1 MARKKSSVIEA
12 AMRNRNIT
20 VLITIIFVALGV
32 VALKKMPRDEFPQF
46 TIRTGVVV
54 GVYPGATSEEVEKQL
69 TAEVENYIFGFKEVD
84 KAKTYSQSEEGM
96 MYIFVELTGKVKNP
110 DQFWSK
116 LRLGLNE
123 LKMTLPSGVMA
134 LIANSDFGDT
144 AALLITLSSDSRSY
158 MELEDQL
165 TKLEAGCRKIPSVS
179 KIKHYGL
186 QNEKIFVN
194 VKPEKLNEYNV
205 KSLSLLASYQ
215 TDGMITPSGQ
225 LNTKNM
231 NLPVHLP
238 ANFDSEKDL
247 AEHIVYSDPNGNVVR
262 LKDIATIER
271 RYDNPDNYIKQNGK
285 KTILLSLE
293 MQPGNNIVEFGEEVE
308 EVLTSFKK
316 QCPDDITVAK
326 ISELPKYVKESVN
339 NFMKE
344 FLIAI
349 IAVILVTLLLLPF
362 RVASVAAI
370 TIPIS
375 VLITLTF
382 CYITGVELNMVTL
395 AALIIVLGM
404 IVDNSIVVIDNYI
417 EKLDQGLSR
426 WDAAIK
432 SAQELFTPVLTA
444 TLAIM
449 AAYFPMLFFMKGTAG
464 EFVGPLP
471 IVVGIAMSSSVIVAV
486 LLVPYLNYVFIRK
499 GLKKEGEKNKKSF
512 LDRLQNWFNWS
523 LEKAFEHPR
532 MVIFT
537 GVLIVILGFGIF
549 RTLKME
555 LFPVLERNQF
565 AVEIFLPKGTPLE
578 NTAEVVDSMEYI
590 LMNDDRVTNVTSFIG
605 TSSPRFHTLYA
616 PNMPAP
622 NFGQILVN
630 TISNEATREVARE
643 YNEKYSDYFV
653 DAHVKCKIL
662 AMQKNRYPIEIRITS
677 DSVKD
682 IRFVESKVNEIIRST
697 DHIAWFKNDWE
708 EKQQNIRVNM
718 NRDKANRM
726 GYSKALV
733 STSIMAGLDGLPL
746 TTIWEG
752 EHPVDV
758 MLNIKSSP
766 HDNLETLENLY
777 ITSPYTLKG
786 NRLRAI
792 ASFSPE
798 WTEGTIVRRNGV
810 RTLTIQVDNDQDVV
824 ASSVFGNIRK
834 RVDKLEL
841 PEGTAIN
848 YGGEYETTIEE
859 IPPMFVALG
868 VSVIIIF
875 LILLFQ
881 FKKEKIALLIMTTM
895 ILAIPGAFIGI
906 KLMGF
911 PASLTGLIGITT
923 LTGIV
928 VRNGIILIDY
938 AQMLRKDNPDM
949 TVKEAAIAAGKR
961 RMRPI
966 FLTSAAASVGVI
978 PMIMGGSLLWGPLGT
993 VICFGL
999 IVSMILTLYMLPI
1012 LYSWVLS
1019 DRKPHKGFWSV
1030 PGKRNGKRS
1039 ALTMVLVLLAIF
1051 PIQAGAQSLSLD
1063 SCKTFALEH
1072 NRRIKEAQMKVEEAE
1087 QMKKNVYTNF
1097 FPKVSAQMM
1106 GMKANNYL
1114 LSMETPEM
1122 NLPVYDGN
1130 PANLQTATQF
1140 AYVPPIAVNT
1150 LDYMNIG
1157 LLTAVQP
1164 VYAGGKVRTGYKLAS
1179 LGKTINEKALELSTE
1194 EVLVKTEEYYWTLV
1208 SLQAKKKTLYS
1219 YEKLLNNLLK
1229 DVQASYDAGLIE
1241 KSDLL
1246 KVKMKISEVEANKL
1260 KLENGIEMV
1269 KMALCQ
1275 YIGISYSE
1283 GITIQDTSFMI
1294 KTPESLY
1301 VAPEDALLN
1310 RKEYQMLNKAVD
1322 AEVLQKRLSTGDYLP
1337 QFAVGVMGQYLD
1349 VADNHDTYGIAFAT
1363 LSIPISDWWGGNYKL
1378 KEHNIKI
1385 DIAKNNLN
1393 EKSELLKLQMAQS
1406 FKELTESY
1414 KQISVAES
1422 QLEQAKEH
1430 FKVVNDNYEAG
1441 IVSTSDM
1448 LEAQAMFQEA
1458 DDNLTDAKSTYQIK
1472 ETHYNQI
1479 VAQEGN

>member
-1 MARKKSSVIEA
+1 
-12 AMRNRNIT
+12 MRNRNIT
-20 VLITIIFVALGV
+20 ILITVIFVALGV

-46 TIRTGVVV
+46 TIRQGVIV

-69 TAEVENYIFGFKEVD
+69 TTEVENYIFGFKEVD

-116 LRLGLNE
+116 LRHGLNE

-144 AALLITLSSDSRSY
+144 AALLITLSSDTKSY
-158 MELEDQL
+158 MELEDEL
-165 TKLEAGCRKIPSVS
+165 KKLEAGCRKISSVS
-179 KIKHYGL
+179 KIKHYGI
-186 QNEKIFVN
+186 QEEKIFVN
-194 VKPEKLNEYNV
+194 VRPEKLNEYNI
-205 KSLSLLASYQ
+205 KSLSLLSSYQ
-215 TDGMITPSGQ
+215 MNGMVSPSGQ
-225 LNTKNM
+225 LQTGEM

-238 ANFDSEKDL
+238 ENFDSEKDL

-262 LKDIATIER
+262 LKDIATIDR
-271 RYDNPDNYIKQNGK
+271 RYDTPENYIKQNGR

-293 MQPGNNIVEFGEEVE
+293 MQPGNNVVEFGEEVE
-308 EVLTSFKK
+308 EVLAAFKSH
-316 QCPDDITVAK
+316 CPDDITVAK

-349 IAVILVTLLLLPF
+349 IAVILVTMLLLPL

-382 CYITGVELNMVTL
+382 CYVTGVELNMVTL

-404 IVDNSIVVIDNYI
+404 IVDNSIVIIDNYI
-417 EKLDQGLSR
+417 EKLDHGLSR

-449 AAYFPMLFFMKGTAG
+449 AAYFPMMFFMKGTAG

-471 IVVGIAMSSSVIVAV
+471 IVVGIAMTASVIVAV
-486 LLVPYLNYVFIRK
+486 LLVPYLNYVFIKK
-499 GLKKEGEKNKKSF
+499 GLKSEKTKSKKSL
-512 LDRLQNWFNWS
+512 LDRLQDWFDRS
-523 LEKAFEHPR
+523 LEKAFLHPR
-532 MVIFT
+532 LVIFA
-537 GVLIVILGFGIF
+537 GLLVVVLGFGIF

-565 AVEIFLPKGTPLE
+565 AVEIYLPKGTPLE
-578 NTAEVVDSMEYI
+578 STAAVVDSMESI

-630 TISNEATREVARE
+630 TVSNEATREVASE
-643 YNEKYSDYFV
+643 YTKEYSDYFV
-653 DAHVKCKIL
+653 GAHVKCKIL

-677 DSVKD
+677 DSIKD
-682 IRFVESKVNEIIRST
+682 IRLVESEVNEIVRGT

-708 EKQQNIRVNM
+708 EKQQNIQVNM
-718 NRDKANRM
+718 DRDKANRL
-726 GYSKALV
+726 GLSKVLV
-733 STSIMAGLDGLPL
+733 STSIMAGLGGLPL

-752 EHPVDV
+752 DHPIDV
-758 MLNIKSSP
+758 MLNIESTPKDS
-766 HDNLETLENLY
+766 LKTLENLY
-777 ITSPYTLKG
+777 ITSPSTFSAIP
-786 NRLRAI
+786 LRSI
-792 ASFSPE
+792 ATFSPG
-798 WTEGTIVRRNGV
+798 WTEGSIVRRNGV
-810 RTLTIQVDNDQDVV
+810 RTLTIQIDNSDDVV
-824 ASSVFGNIRK
+824 ASSVFAEIRK
-834 RVDKLEL
+834 KVDALIL
-841 PEGTAIN
+841 PEGTTIS

-906 KLMGF
+906 RLMGF
-911 PASLTGLIGITT
+911 PASLTGLLGITT

-938 AQMLRKDNPDM
+938 AQILRRDNPEM
-949 TVKEAAIAAGKR
+949 TVKEAAVAAGKR

-978 PMIMGGSLLWGPLGT
+978 PMIISGSLLWGPLGT

-999 IVSMILTLYMLPI
+999 IVSMVLTLYMLPI
-1012 LYSWVLS
+1012 LYSWLVS
-1019 DRKPHKGFWSV
+1019 DRKPHRGFWSV
-1030 PGKRNGKRS
+1030 PTKRKGKRS
-1039 ALTMVLVLLAIF
+1039 ALAMVLFLSVMLPF
-1051 PIQAGAQSLSLD
+1051 QAGAQGFSLD
-1063 SCKTFALEH
+1063 SCKVHALEH
-1072 NRRIKEAQMKVEEAE
+1072 NRRIKEARLKVEEAD
-1087 QMKKNVYTNF
+1087 QVTKNVYTNF
-1097 FPKVSAQMM
+1097 FPKVSAQVM

-1140 AYVPPIAVNT
+1140 AYIPPIAINT
-1150 LDYMNIG
+1150 LDYMNMG

-1179 LGKTINEKALELSTE
+1179 LGKTINEKVLELRTE
-1194 EVLVKTEEYYWTLV
+1194 EVLAKTEEYYWTLV
-1208 SLQAKKKTLYS
+1208 SLQAKRKTLYS
-1219 YEKLLNNLLK
+1219 YEELLNNLQK
-1229 DVQASYDAGLIE
+1229 DVQVSYDAGLIE

-1246 KVKMKISEVEANKL
+1246 KVKMKISEIEANKL

-1275 YIGISYSE
+1275 HIGISYTE
-1283 GITIQDTSFMI
+1283 GITLQDTSFI
-1294 KTPESLY
+1294 INTPESLY
-1301 VAPEDALLN
+1301 ISPEDALLN

-1337 QFAVGVMGQYLD
+1337 QLAVGVMGQYLD

-1406 FKELTESY
+1406 FKELSEGY

-1422 QLEQAKEH
+1422 QLDQAAEH
-1430 FKVVNDNYEAG
+1430 VKIVKDNYEAG

-1458 DDNLTDAKSTYQIK
+1458 EDNLMDAKSTYQIK
-1472 ETHYNQI
+1472 ETYYNQI
-1479 VAQEGN
+1479 VARLGN

>member
-1 MARKKSSVIEA
+1 
-12 AMRNRNIT
+12 MRNRNIT

-69 TAEVENYIFGFKEVD
+69 TTEVENYIFGFKEVD
-84 KAKTYSQSEEGM
+84 KAKTYSQSEDGM

-144 AALLITLSSDSRSY
+144 AALLITLSSDNRSY

-165 TKLEAGCRKIPSVS
+165 TKLEAGCRKISSVS
-179 KIKHYGL
+179 KIKHYGI

-215 TDGMITPSGQ
+215 MDGMVTPSGQ
-225 LNTKNM
+225 LKTRNM

-344 FLIAI
+344 FLIAV

-375 VLITLTF
+375 VLVTLTF
-382 CYITGVELNMVTL
+382 CYLTGIELNMVTL

-404 IVDNSIVVIDNYI
+404 IVDNSIVVIDNYV
-417 EKLDQGLSR
+417 EKLDHGLSR

-432 SAQELFTPVLTA
+432 SAQELFTPILTA

-449 AAYFPMLFFMKGTAG
+449 SAYLPMLFFMKGTAG
-464 EFVGPLP
+464 EFSGPLP
-471 IVVGIAMSSSVIVAV
+471 LVVSISMSVSVVVAII
-486 LLVPYLNYVFIRK
+486 LVPYLNYVFIRK
-499 GLKKEGEKNKKSF
+499 GLKKEGENKKSF
-512 LDRLQNWFNWS
+512 LDRLQSWYDRS
-523 LEKAFEHPR
+523 LEKAFHHPKK
-532 MVIFT
+532 V
-537 GVLIVILGFGIF
+537 VLAGLLVVILGFGIF
-549 RTLKME
+549 RTLKMQ

-565 AVEIFLPKGTPLE
+565 AVEIYLPKGSSLE
-578 NTAEVVDSMEYI
+578 RTAEVVDSMEYI
-590 LMNDDRVTNVTSFIG
+590 LMHDNRVTNVTSFIG
-605 TSSPRFHTLYA
+605 TSSPRFHTVYA
-616 PNMPAP
+616 PQMPSP
-622 NFGQILVN
+622 NYGQLLIN
-630 TISNEATREVARE
+630 TVSNEATREVARE
-643 YNEKYSDYFV
+643 YNEKYGDYFV
-653 DAHVKCKIL
+653 NAHVKCKVL
-662 AMQKNRYPIEIRITS
+662 AMQKNMYPIEVRITS

-682 IRFVESKVNEIIRST
+682 IRFVESQVNEIIRST

-708 EKQQNIRVNM
+708 EKQQNIQVNM
-718 NRDKANRM
+718 DRDKANLM

-752 EHPVDV
+752 EHPIEV
-758 MLNIKSSP
+758 MLNIKSTPS
-766 HDNLETLENLY
+766 DNLETLGNLY

-810 RTLTIQVDNDQDVV
+810 RTLTIQVDNDEDVV
-824 ASSVFGNIRK
+824 ASSVFADIRK
-834 RVDKLEL
+834 KVDALDL
-841 PEGTAIN
+841 PEGTTIN

-881 FKKEKIALLIMTTM
+881 FKREKIALLIMTTM

-906 KLMGF
+906 KLMGY
-911 PASLTGLIGITT
+911 PASLTGLLGITT
-923 LTGIV
+923 LTGMV

-938 AQMLRKDNPDM
+938 AQKLRIEHPNM
-949 TVKEAAIAAGKR
+949 TIREVALAAGKR

-999 IVSMILTLYMLPI
+999 IVSMVLTLYMLPI

-1030 PGKRNGKRS
+1030 PAKRKGKSS
-1039 ALTMVLVLLAIF
+1039 ALAMVLVLLSIF
-1051 PIQAGAQSLSLD
+1051 PIQVGAQSLSLD

-1072 NRRIKEAQMKVEEAE
+1072 NRRINEARLKVEEAD
-1087 QMKKNVYTNF
+1087 QVTKNVYTNF
-1097 FPKVSAQMM
+1097 FPKVSAQVM

-1140 AYVPPIAVNT
+1140 AYIPPIAINT

-1157 LLTAVQP
+1157 LVTAVQP
-1164 VYAGGKVRTGYKLAS
+1164 VYAGGKIRTGYKLAS
-1179 LGKTINEKALELSTE
+1179 LGKTINEKVLELSTE
-1194 EVLVKTEEYYWTLV
+1194 EVLAKTEEYYWTLV
-1208 SLQAKKKTLYS
+1208 SLQAKRKTLYS
-1219 YEKLLNNLLK
+1219 YGELLNNLLK
-1229 DVQASYDAGLIE
+1229 DVQVSYDAGLIE

-1246 KVKMKISEVEANKL
+1246 KVKMKISEIEANKL

-1275 YIGISYSE
+1275 HIGISYTE
-1283 GITIQDTSFMI
+1283 GITLQDTSFI
-1294 KTPESLY
+1294 INTPESLY
-1301 VAPEDALLN
+1301 ILPEDALLN

-1322 AEVLQKRLSTGDYLP
+1322 AEVLQKRLVTGDYLP
-1337 QFAVGVMGQYLD
+1337 QLAVGVMGQYLD

-1363 LSIPISDWWGGNYKL
+1363 LSIPISDWWGGNHKL

-1385 DIAKNNLN
+1385 DIAKNNLD

-1406 FKELTESY
+1406 FKELSEGY

-1422 QLEQAKEH
+1422 QLDQAAEH
-1430 FKVVNDNYEAG
+1430 VKIVKDNYEAG

-1458 DDNLTDAKSTYQIK
+1458 EDNLTDVKSTYQIK
-1472 ETHYNQI
+1472 ETRYNQI
-1479 VAQEGN
+1479 VARLGN

>member
-1 MARKKSSVIEA
+1 MGRKNSYVIEA

-20 VLITIIFVALGV
+20 VMITLVFIVLGV
-32 VALKKMPRDEFPQF
+32 IALKKMPRDEFPQF

-69 TAEVENYIFGFKEVD
+69 TTVVENYIFGFKEVD

-96 MYIFVELTGKVKNP
+96 MYVFVELTGKVKNP

-116 LRLGLNE
+116 LRHGLNE

-165 TKLEAGCRKIPSVS
+165 KKLEAGCRKIPSVS
-179 KIKHYGL
+179 KIKHYGV

-194 VKPEKLNEYNV
+194 IEPEKLNEYNI

-215 TDGMITPSGQ
+215 MDGMISPSGQ
-225 LNTKNM
+225 LKTRNI

-238 ANFDSEKDL
+238 ANFNSEKDL
-247 AEHIVYSDPNGNVVR
+247 SEHIVYSDPNGNVIR
-262 LKDIATIER
+262 LKDIAKIER
-271 RYDNPDNYIKQNGK
+271 RYDDPDNYIKQNGK

-293 MQPGNNIVEFGEEVE
+293 MQPGNNIVEFGEDVE
-308 EVLTSFKK
+308 KILSSFKE
-316 QCPDDITVAK
+316 QCPEDISVAK
-326 ISELPKYVKESVN
+326 ISELPKYVRESVN

-344 FLIAI
+344 FLIAV

-382 CYITGVELNMVTL
+382 CYITGVELNMVAL
-395 AALIIVLGM
+395 AGLIIVLGM
-404 IVDNSIVVIDNYI
+404 IVDNSIVIIDNYI
-417 EKLDQGLSR
+417 EKLDHGLSR

-432 SAQELFTPVLTA
+432 SAHELFTPVLTA

-449 AAYFPMLFFMKGTAG
+449 AAYFPMMFFMKGTAG

-471 IVVGIAMSSSVIVAV
+471 IVVGIAMTSSVIVAV

-499 GLKKEGEKNKKSF
+499 GLKKEIANNKKTF
-512 LDRLQNWFNWS
+512 LDRLQAWFNWS
-523 LEKAFEHPR
+523 LEKAFNHPR
-532 MVIFT
+532 KVIFAGLLVVVLGFVIFT
-537 GVLIVILGFGIF
+537 
-549 RTLKME
+549 TLKME

-565 AVEIFLPKGTPLE
+565 AVEVYLPKGTPLE
-578 NTAEVVDSMEYI
+578 HTAEVVDSLENI
-590 LMNDDRVTNVTSFIG
+590 LINDARVTNVTSFIG

-630 TISNEATREVARE
+630 TISNEATREIASE
-643 YNEKYSDYFV
+643 YNKAYSDYFA

-662 AMQKNRYPIEIRITS
+662 AMQKNRYPIEVRITS
-677 DSVKD
+677 DSIKN
-682 IRFVESKVNEIIRST
+682 IRFVESQVNEIIRST
-697 DHIAWFKNDWE
+697 DHVAWFKNDWE
-708 EKQQNIRVNM
+708 GKQQSIQVNID
-718 NRDKANRM
+718 RDKANRM

-733 STSIMAGLDGLPL
+733 STSIMAGLGGLPL

-752 EHPVDV
+752 EHPIEV
-758 MLNIKSSP
+758 MLNIENSEN
-766 HDNLETLENLY
+766 DNLKKLENLY
-777 ITSPYTLKG
+777 ITSPYTFTATP
-786 NRLRAI
+786 LRSI
-792 ASFSPE
+792 ATFSPE

-810 RTLTIQVDNDQDVV
+810 KTLTIQVDNEEDVV
-824 ASSVFGNIRK
+824 ASSVFNDIRK
-834 RVDKLEL
+834 KVDALKI
-841 PEGTAIN
+841 PEGTTLS
-848 YGGEYETTIEE
+848 YGGEYETTVEE
-859 IPPMFVALG
+859 IPPLFVALG
-868 VSVIIIF
+868 VSIIIIF
-875 LILLFQ
+875 FILLFQ
-881 FKKEKIALLIMTTM
+881 FKKTKIALLIMTTM

-906 KLMGF
+906 KLMGY

-938 AQMLRKDNPDM
+938 AQILRKDKPEL

-978 PMIMGGSLLWGPLGT
+978 PMILGGSLLWGPLGT

-1012 LYSWVLS
+1012 LYSWVVTEQKS
-1019 DRKPHKGFWSV
+1019 QKKFWSV
-1030 PGKRNGKRS
+1030 PTKRKAKYFASGIIL
-1039 ALTMVLVLLAIF
+1039 ALLAIF
-1051 PIQAGAQSLSLD
+1051 PAITNAQNLSLD
-1063 SCKTFALEH
+1063 SCKIFALEH
-1072 NRRIKEAQMKVEEAE
+1072 NRKIKEAKLKVEEAE
-1087 QMKKNVYTNF
+1087 LVKKNVYTNF

-1106 GMKANNYL
+1106 GMKANDYL
-1114 LSMETPEM
+1114 LSMETPGM

-1130 PANLQTATQF
+1130 LANLATATQF
-1140 AYVPPIAVNT
+1140 AYVPSIAINT

-1157 LLTAVQP
+1157 LITAVQP
-1164 VYAGGKVRTGYKLAS
+1164 VYTGGRVRTGYKLAS
-1179 LGKTINEKALELSTE
+1179 LAKTIDETLLELSEE

-1208 SLQAKKKTLYS
+1208 SLQSKSKTLFS
-1219 YEKLLNNLLK
+1219 YGKLLNNLLK
-1229 DVQASYDAGLIE
+1229 DVQVSYEAGLIE

-1246 KVKMKISEVEANKL
+1246 KIKMNISEVEAKKL
-1260 KLENGIEMV
+1260 KLGNGIELV
-1269 KMALCQ
+1269 KMALCHH
-1275 YIGISYSE
+1275 IGINYDES
-1283 GITIQDTSFMI
+1283 ITIQDTSFMI
-1294 KTPESLY
+1294 KPPELHY
-1301 VAPEDALLN
+1301 VSPDIALLN
-1310 RKEYQMLNKAVD
+1310 RKEFQMLNKAVD
-1322 AEVLQKRLSTGDYLP
+1322 AEELQRRLSKGEYLP
-1337 QFAVGVMGQYLD
+1337 QLAVGVIGQYLD
-1349 VADNHDTYGIAFAT
+1349 VADKHDTYGIAFAT

-1378 KEHNIKI
+1378 KEHRIKI

-1393 EKSELLKLQMAQS
+1393 EKSGLLKLQMEQS
-1406 FKELTESY
+1406 FKELTDSY
-1414 KQISVAES
+1414 KQISVAEI
-1422 QLEQAKEH
+1422 QLEQATEH
-1430 FKVVNDNYEAG
+1430 LKIVNDNFEAG
-1441 IVSTSDM
+1441 LISTSDL
-1448 LEAQAMFQEA
+1448 LEAQAIFQQAE
-1458 DDNLTDAKSTYQIK
+1458 DNLTDAKSTYQIS
-1472 ETHYNQI
+1472 EIRYNQV
-1479 VAQEGN
+1479 VAQLK

>member
-1 MARKKSSVIEA
+1 
-12 AMRNRNIT
+12 MRNRNIT
-20 VLITIIFVALGV
+20 VLFTIIFVALGV
-32 VALKKMPRDEFPQF
+32 LALKKMPRDEFPQF

-116 LRLGLNE
+116 LRHGLNE

-144 AALLITLSSDSRSY
+144 AALLITLSSDNRSY

-165 TKLEAGCRKIPSVS
+165 KTLEAGCRKISSVS
-179 KIKHYGL
+179 KIKHYGI
-186 QNEKIFVN
+186 QEEKIFVN
-194 VKPEKLNEYNV
+194 VKPEKLNEYNI
-205 KSLSLLASYQ
+205 KSLSLLSSYQ
-215 TDGMITPSGQ
+215 MNGIVSPSGE
-225 LNTKNM
+225 LKTGEM

-238 ANFDSEKDL
+238 ENFDSEKDL
-247 AEHIVYSDPNGNVVR
+247 AEQIVYSDPNGNVVR

-271 RYDNPDNYIKQNGK
+271 RYDDPDNYIKQNGR

-293 MQPGNNIVEFGEEVE
+293 MQPGNNIVEFGEDVE
-308 EVLTSFKK
+308 EVLAAFES

-349 IAVILVTLLLLPF
+349 IAVILVTMLLLPL

-417 EKLDQGLSR
+417 EKLDHGLSR

-449 AAYFPMLFFMKGTAG
+449 AAYFPMMFFMKGTAG

-471 IVVGIAMSSSVIVAV
+471 IVVGIAMTASVIVAV
-486 LLVPYLNYVFIRK
+486 VLVPYLNYVFIKK
-499 GLKKEGEKNKKSF
+499 GLKGEDSKNKKSL
-512 LDRLQNWFNWS
+512 LDRLQSWFDWS
-523 LEKAFEHPR
+523 LEKAFHHPR
-532 MVIFT
+532 LVILT
-537 GVLIVILGFGIF
+537 GLLVVVLGFGIF

-578 NTAEVVDSMEYI
+578 STAEVVDSMEYI
-590 LMNDDRVTNVTSFIG
+590 LMHDERVTNVTSFIG

-630 TISNEATREVARE
+630 TVSNEATREVARE
-643 YNEKYSDYFV
+643 YNQKYSDYFV

-662 AMQKNRYPIEIRITS
+662 AMQKNRYPIEVRITS
-677 DSVKD
+677 DSIKD
-682 IRFVESKVNEIIRST
+682 IRLVEAKVNDIVRST

-708 EKQQNIRVNM
+708 EKQQNIQVNM
-718 NRDKANRM
+718 DRDKANRL
-726 GYSKALV
+726 GLSKALV
-733 STSIMAGLDGLPL
+733 STSIMAGLGGLPL

-752 EHPVDV
+752 EHPIDV
-758 MLNIKSSP
+758 MLNIESTPKDS
-766 HDNLETLENLY
+766 LKTLENLY
-777 ITSPYTLKG
+777 ITSPSTFSSIP
-786 NRLRAI
+786 LRSI
-792 ASFSPE
+792 ATFSPG
-798 WTEGTIVRRNGV
+798 WTEGSIVRRNGV
-810 RTLTIQVDNDQDVV
+810 RTLTVQIDNTEDVV
-824 ASSVFGNIRK
+824 ASSVFAEIRK
-834 RVDKLEL
+834 KVDALDL
-841 PEGTAIN
+841 PKGTTIS

-938 AQMLRKDNPDM
+938 AQILRRDNPEM
-949 TVKEAAIAAGKR
+949 TVKEAAVAAGKR

-978 PMIMGGSLLWGPLGT
+978 PMIISGSLLWGPLGT

-999 IVSMILTLYMLPI
+999 IVSMVLTLYMLPI
-1012 LYSWVLS
+1012 LYSWVVS
-1019 DRKPHKGFWSV
+1019 DRKPGKGFWSV
-1030 PGKRNGKRS
+1030 PAKRKGKRS
-1039 ALTMVLVLLAIF
+1039 ALAMVLFLSAMLPF
-1051 PIQAGAQSLSLD
+1051 QAGAQGFSLD
-1063 SCKTFALEH
+1063 SCKVHALEN
-1072 NRRIKEAQMKVEEAE
+1072 NRKIKEAQLKVAEAE
-1087 QMKKNVYTNF
+1087 QVKKNVFTNF
-1097 FPKVSAQMM
+1097 FPIVNAQAFA
-1106 GMKANNYL
+1106 MKANDYMLN
-1114 LSMETPEM
+1114 METPEM

-1130 PANLQTATQF
+1130 PANLPIATQF
-1140 AYVPPIAVNT
+1140 AYIPPIQIQT
-1150 LDYMNIG
+1150 MDYMNLGMVSAI
-1157 LLTAVQP
+1157 QP
-1164 VYAGGKVRTGYKLAS
+1164 VYAGGKVRTGYKLAN
-1179 LGKTINEKALELSTE
+1179 LGMDVNEKALVLSTR
-1194 EVLVKTEEYYWTLV
+1194 EVMVQTEQYYWTLI
-1208 SLQAKKKTLYS
+1208 SLQAKKRTLES
-1219 YEKLLNNLLK
+1219 YEKLLNNLKK
-1229 DVQASYDAGLIE
+1229 DVQVSYEAGLIQ

-1246 KVKMKISEVEANKL
+1246 KVEMKLSEVEANKL
-1260 KLENGIEMV
+1260 KLNNGIEML

-1275 YIGISYSE
+1275 YIGLPYSE
-1283 GITIQDTSFMI
+1283 SFSVQDTTFKI
-1294 KTPESLY
+1294 Q
-1301 VAPEDALLN
+1301 APEMLFVEADTAVLN
-1310 RKEYQMLNKAVD
+1310 RTEYKMLNEAVN
-1322 AEVLQKRLSTGDYLP
+1322 AEVLQKRLATGDYLP
-1337 QFAVGVMGQYLD
+1337 ELAVGVQGLYFD
-1349 VADNHDTYGIAFAT
+1349 VADSHDTYGIAFAT
-1363 LSIPISDWWGGNYKL
+1363 LSIPISDWWGGSHKM
-1378 KEHNIKI
+1378 KEHDLKI
-1385 DIAKNNLN
+1385 DIATNSLN
-1393 EKSELLKLQMAQS
+1393 DKAELLKLQINQS
-1406 FKELTESY
+1406 FNELNESY
-1414 KQISVAES
+1414 KQISVAETRI
-1422 QLEQAKEH
+1422 EQAREH
-1430 FKVVNDNYEAG
+1430 VKVTKDNYDAG
-1441 IVSTSDM
+1441 MVSMSDM
-1448 LEAQAMFQEA
+1448 LEAQATLQEA
-1458 DDNLTDAKSTYQIK
+1458 EDILTDIQVQYVMATVKYLQI
-1472 ETHYNQI
+1472 T
-1479 VAQEGN
+1479 AR